1 VAAGAFLIAVKET
14 WDLHEAYERTGLAF
28 GGLILVMGALCV
40 ANAVGRR
47 RRRKGSALPADPA

>member
-14 WDLHEAYERTGLAF
+14 WDHEAYEWTGLAF